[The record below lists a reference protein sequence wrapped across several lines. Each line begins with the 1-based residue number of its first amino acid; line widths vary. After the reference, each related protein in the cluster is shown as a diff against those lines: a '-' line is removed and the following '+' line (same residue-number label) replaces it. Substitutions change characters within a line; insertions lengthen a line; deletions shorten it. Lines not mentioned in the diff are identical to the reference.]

1 MGQLKGDIY
10 LSAWDTETTTT
21 DSPELLDPYGRTYSK
36 GIIELSRKDRTANGR
51 LVIDIINRKFK
62 ITLEY
67 SEIDGSSLTDYEDFF
82 DLDQQLYLTIFTAD
96 GVSESYIVIM
106 SPFDRT
112 RWKLGGNG
120 LWSDV
125 SFIFEE
131 V

>member
-10 LSAWDTETTTT
+10 LSAYDTETTTT
-21 DSPELLDPYGRTYSK
+21 DSPELLDPYGRRYSK

-67 SEIDGSSLTDYEDFF
+67 SEIDGSSLTSYEEFF
-82 DLDQQLYLTIFTAD
+82 DLDKELYLTIFTAD

-125 SFIFEE
+125 SFVFEE

>member
-1 MGQLKGDIY
+1 MGQKKGDIY
-10 LSAWDTETTTT
+10 LSAWDVDTTTT
-21 DSPELLDPYGRTYSK
+21 DSPDLLDPFGRVYSK

-67 SEIDGSSLTDYEDFF
+67 SEIDGSSLEDYETYF
-82 DLDQQLYLTIFTAD
+82 DLDQTLYLTIFTDD

-120 LWSDV
+120 LWNNV
-125 SFIFEE
+125 SFVFEE